1 MSDQLK
7 EEDLKMKRDQ
17 QTLERE
23 KMEVLSKHQ
32 IQMQQQQAD
41 MLKLMQQQQQE
52 SQQQLVNAQM
62 MMMQQQQQSKA
73 LMVLFEKIINK

>member
-1 MSDQLK
+1 
-7 EEDLKMKRDQ
+7 MKRDQ

-52 SQQQLVNAQM
+52 S
-62 MMMQQQQQSKA
+62 
-73 LMVLFEKIINK
+73 